1 MSLTCKVQIILNN
14 ISKEKAETVKKAL
27 EPDNVDFPEGLS
39 LYVENIDNK
48 LVFNFESR
56 DNMKQFIGTI
66 DEVLEHV
73 QVSLKV
79 IEEC

>member
-1 MSLTCKVQIILNN
+1 MSLTCQVQVVLNN

-27 EPDNVDFPEGLS
+27 EPDNVNFPEGLS

-48 LVFNFESR
+48 LVFNFESKN
-56 DNMKQFIGTI
+56 NMKQLIGTI

-73 QVSLKV
+73 QIALKV
-79 IEEC
+79 IE